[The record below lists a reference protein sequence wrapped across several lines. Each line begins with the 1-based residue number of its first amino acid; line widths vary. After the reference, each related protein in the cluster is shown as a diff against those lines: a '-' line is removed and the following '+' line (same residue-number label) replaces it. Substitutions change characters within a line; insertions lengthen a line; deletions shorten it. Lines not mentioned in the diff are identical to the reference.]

1 MSYIDAINNVQI
13 NYNIL
18 TSTTAEITGGG
29 STISPHTDFS
39 MIIPSS
45 VTDGINVY
53 SVVSVGN
60 NAFKNV
66 DPGHF
71 HLKNVTLPSTV
82 TNIGEN
88 AFRGNGQMQIN
99 LDYVE
104 TIGVEAFADCQQMHK
119 YTNGIITLS
128 GRTKIIGNAAFANIN
143 CSSIVIRNDGY
154 NNNLTINY
162 AAFYSNANLI
172 SLVIHPRP
180 VISFGVWICHN
191 CPNLTSIIFPN
202 GVTTIS
208 DNFAITC
215 PNVQKV
221 YLYGSVIP
229 TYGVTPFPISNP
241 TFYYL
246 EGATSLSNFPT
257 ATTKQVLIKLVS
269 YTLYRKS
276 NSTAVFRVVFE
287 NSQTVFNTADFS
299 FNNGSFLS
307 TMTPSDGE
315 NKTWNGTLNQTG
327 NIMNTIT
334 IAENKYAV
342 IDPIFGWAVSPTT
355 PLNID
360 QITLPDQSPFAFSA
374 PLPSAV
380 VYNPSHK
387 MVDLLELVTP
397 GETPGGT
404 ISFTVDGVP
413 IAGSTLNYAGAEI
426 TYTVKVTKSVDNYF
440 DKEYTRAITITK
452 AIQDNFAFLPSA
464 VVYNPSQKIVDLL
477 ALVSG
482 GTPGGSF
489 SFTVDGV
496 AIAGSTMNYTDAR
509 TYTII
514 ATKTVDNYYSIQ
526 SSPQTIT
533 ITNATQPFY
542 RFIDSELFIP
552 SNPDNNT
559 VALSTILS
567 GKTEGG
573 HESATLSFSGVGV
586 SGDILTYTGEGSYT
600 IFATKKYPNY
610 NDITASTE
618 ITIYNNL
625 YTKTEVLTGPT
636 TTFYFQWTEYAN
648 YNNANYGY
656 TLTISNEFMKYERT
670 IPSLGETIRP
680 YISTNRSS
688 IVDLSRNSSRTTI
701 TFESMATISNIVVYP
716 VAKIIE
722 NFNGSLIDISMS
734 NHFNE
739 TLNSYTHT
747 SSIYNKNEIPL
758 PDISFSNITGY
769 SFSFK
774 PIRSSHYDTYYR
786 ILQATN
792 GVENKFTGDNV
803 VQATDLTPDTSYTIL
818 TNISYP
824 QPSQFL
830 YPSFQNYE
838 KAFYI
843 STRNESR
850 IASLD
855 ISHIR
860 AESIVLKIYD
870 VSNSSDISRFDIS
883 FIKNNNVIK
892 FVSLTNSQFP
902 YEVAGLPFYSN
913 FSVVTNHVYSTTGNT
928 YDSSGFSFSTKNQS
942 KVARIPGIVNDL
954 VHRIDDIGESMNLYI
969 KFGSPVG
976 DYSYNT
982 LYFKRFSDSIYTSY
996 AIPYDVFDF
1005 DFSGVSGTLIL
1016 KNQRY
1021 SIYIKTTYGDGN
1033 TYDTTTFDFYA
1044 IQQSVLNLNYSLDYT
1059 STTNPTFYSLING
1072 FMSKD
1077 QNQVSVASLYHTPF
1091 PYPFSRLAQTI
1102 AVELDVKK
1110 YSISLWYAN
1119 SYDSSTRIYYNAL
1132 NTMRTNNTVLFSV
1145 YLEDAASLSPIQNTR
1160 SLIRSTSTAWSR
1172 FDVSF
1177 SLNTKR
1183 DISTVNLVIERN
1195 GYEYNMLT
1203 LKDIRF
1209 QQQPENNKDD
1219 SVGILRNIFGEES
1232 LLYNIDVFQYGS
1244 ATYDT
1249 FSTASEYSVTIKYD
1263 NSVAE
1268 ELVSKF
1274 PGSYYT
1280 HTLYISSSSRYQ
1292 SFDITGKTV
1301 SDFSGF
1307 QVNSQVGFGIYP
1319 GEKYE
1324 LYVQTDYTFYQT
1336 VNVQSNLTEK
1346 VSFYAV
1352 PYQSPARVIYNVS
1365 FGYYTLVDYFSRMR
1379 QTNLFSQYLDEDM
1392 YAVNLCFDP
1401 PLGETNTFTNTLHIT
1416 NMSDGKNIEVNIPS
1430 SQTFFTFRGVD
1441 HSDIS
1446 GLYLDT
1452 SYQIYIS
1459 TVYTSGNSFNTSSF
1473 VFRIPDVSYTLIYY

>member
-1 MSYIDAINNVQI
+1 MSYIDVINNVQI

-39 MIIPSS
+39 MIIPST

-53 SVVSVGN
+53 SVVRVGN

-82 TNIGEN
+82 TNIKEF
-88 AFRGNGQMQIN
+88 AFQNNHQMKIN

-104 TIGVEAFADCQQMHK
+104 TTEHDSFAFCKNIHDTA
-119 YTNGIITLS
+119 TGILTLS
-128 GRTKIIGNAAFANIN
+128 GRMKTIAFGAFAN
-143 CSSIVIRNDGY
+143 CDFTTVVIRNDGF
-154 NNNLTINY
+154 NSDLLLGLVCFFFNSNLTT
-162 AAFYSNANLI
+162 
-172 SLVIHPRP
+172 VTIHPRP
-180 VISFGVWICHN
+180 SIVFGDNPFRGCTNLKTITFSSGVSSIPDKTFDDCIL
-191 CPNLTSIIFPN
+191 LTS
-202 GVTTIS
+202 
-208 DNFAITC
+208 
-215 PNVQKV
+215 V
-221 YLYGSVIP
+221 YFYGSVIP
-229 TYGVTPFPISNP
+229 SIAANCFDSLANP

-246 EGATSLSNFPT
+246 EGATSLSNFPLT
-257 ATTKQVLIKLVS
+257 TTKQVLIKLVS
-269 YTLYRKS
+269 YTLYKKS

-287 NSQTVFNTADFS
+287 NSQTVFNTTDFS
-299 FNNGSFLS
+299 FNNGSLS

-327 NIMNTIT
+327 NITNTIT

-360 QITLPDQSPFAFSA
+360 QIRLPDQSPFAFSA

-387 MVDLLELVTP
+387 MVDLLELV
-397 GETPGGT
+397 TPGGT

-440 DKEYTRAITITK
+440 DREYTRAITITK
-452 AIQDNFAFLPSA
+452 ATQENFAFLAYSE
-464 VVYNPSQKIVDLL
+464 VYNPSHQMVNLL

-489 SFTVDGV
+489 LFTVDGV
-496 AIAGSTMNYTDAR
+496 DIVGSTLNYTDAR
-509 TYTII
+509 TYTVI
-514 ATKTVDNYYSIQ
+514 ATKSVDNYYSLQ

-542 RFIDSELFIP
+542 RFTDSELFIP

-559 VALSTILS
+559 VVLSTILS

-573 HESATLSFSGVGV
+573 HEFATLSFSGVGV

-610 NDITASTE
+610 NDITASTV
-618 ITIYNNL
+618 ITINNNV

-636 TTFYFQWTEYAN
+636 TTFYFLWTEYAN

-716 VAKIIE
+716 VAKIID
-722 NFNGSLIDISMS
+722 NFNDSSIDISMS

-739 TLNSYTHT
+739 TLNSYTHI
-747 SSIYNKNEIPL
+747 SSVYNKNEIPL
-758 PDISFSNITGY
+758 PDISFSYITGY

-855 ISHIR
+855 ITNIR
-860 AESIVLKIYD
+860 AESIYLQISD

-902 YEVAGLPFYSN
+902 YTVSELPFYSN

-928 YDSSGFSFSTKNQS
+928 YNSSGFSFSTKNQS

-1021 SIYIKTTYGDGN
+1021 SIYISTTYGDGN

-1044 IQQSVLNLNYSLDYT
+1044 IQQSVLNLNYSLAYT

-1077 QNQVSVASLYHTPF
+1077 QDLVSVASLYHTPF

-1119 SYDSSTRIYYNAL
+1119 SYDSSTRTYYNAL

-1244 ATYDT
+1244 AAYDT
-1249 FSTASEYSVTIKYD
+1249 FSTATEYSVTIKYD

-1274 PGSYYT
+1274 LGSYYT

-1292 SFDITGKTV
+1292 SFDITGKSV

-1352 PYQSPARVIYNVS
+1352 PYQSPARIIYNVS

-1401 PLGETNTFTNTLHIT
+1401 PLGETNTFRNTLHIT

-1459 TVYTSGNSFNTSSF
+1459 TMYTSGNSFNTSSF
-1473 VFRIPDVSYTLIYY
+1473 VFRIPDVSYTLVYY